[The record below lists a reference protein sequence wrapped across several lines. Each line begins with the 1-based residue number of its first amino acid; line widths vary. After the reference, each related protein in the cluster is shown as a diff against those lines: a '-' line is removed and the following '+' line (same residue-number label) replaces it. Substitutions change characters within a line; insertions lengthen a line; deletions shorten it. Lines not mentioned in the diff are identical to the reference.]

1 MKRHLLLAMGVLAAG
16 GAALAA
22 LPDPDPAAAGPDMA
36 RMQQQAGLTDAQV
49 TQLKKLWGDQRKL
62 AIRRR
67 ADMAI
72 ARMEME
78 ELLDVPSIDEKAL
91 NAKVKELSD
100 LQAATLRSRVDAQ
113 LALRKVVTPDQHQKL
128 RNLLREQRWRG
139 REGPPQRGERRPGPG
154 GAGGGDRERDD
165 EGADTPG
172 APR

>member
-1 MKRHLLLAMGVLAAG
+1 MARQLFLALGVLAAG

-22 LPDPDPAAAGPDMA
+22 LPDPDPVAARPDMS
-36 RMQQQAGLTDAQV
+36 RIQQQV

-67 ADMAI
+67 ADVAI

-78 ELLDVPSIDEKAL
+78 ELLDGPSVDEKAL

-113 LALRKVVTPDQHQKL
+113 LALRKVVTPEQQQKL
-128 RNLLREQRWRG
+128 RSLLQERPWRG
-139 REGPPQRGERRPGPG
+139 REGRPPRGERRPGPG
-154 GAGGGDRERDD
+154 GANGGDRDRDD
-165 EGADTPG
+165 EGAEPPG
-172 APR
+172 AGR